1 MRAPDFWFSPEDS
14 PAWQARL
21 LSPLGAIYA
30 NATRRRLASG
40 KFAKAAVPLICVGN
54 LNAGGVGKTPTVIS
68 IVELLRDQFHT
79 PHIVSR
85 GYGGQL
91 KGPVA
96 VDPARHKA
104 DQVGDEPL
112 LLSAFADVW
121 VAQDRTAGVQAAV
134 AAGASVIVLDDGFQN
149 PALAYDVSV
158 VVVDAE
164 VGFGNGR
171 CIPAGPLREPV
182 DVGLARADFLLSIG
196 DQNAQD
202 AFLAQTQLP
211 SALPHL
217 TGELVPLQTGM
228 DWNGMRA
235 VAFAGIG
242 RPEKFFNT
250 LRGLGAEL
258 IRAEEL
264 GDHAKLS
271 SALLGRLETEALSRN
286 AQLVTT
292 EKDAARLPASF
303 RSKVITLPVRLHIKD
318 DAGLTNRL
326 KDFQPPK

>member
-1 MRAPDFWFSPEDS
+1 M
-14 PAWQARL
+14 
-21 LSPLGAIYA
+21 
-30 NATRRRLASG
+30 
-40 KFAKAAVPLICVGN
+40 PLICVGN

-292 EKDAARLPASF
+292 EKDAARLPPSF
-303 RSKVITLPVRLHIKD
+303 RSKVITLPVWLHIKD

>member
-1 MRAPDFWFSPEDS
+1 MRAPDFWFSSPES
-14 PAWQARL
+14 PAWQARV
-21 LSPLGAIYA
+21 LSPLGALYA
-30 NATRRRLASG
+30 GATRRRLASG
-40 KFAKAAVPLICVGN
+40 RSAKAAVPLICVGN

-68 IVELLRDQFHT
+68 IVEMLRDHFHT

-85 GYGGQL
+85 GYGGSL

-96 VDPARHKA
+96 VDPARHQA

-121 VAQDRTAGVQAAV
+121 VAQDRMAGVQAAV

-149 PALAYDVSV
+149 PALSYDVSV

-182 DVGLARADFLLSIG
+182 DVGLARADFLMSIG
-196 DQNAQD
+196 DQKAQD
-202 AFLAQTQLP
+202 AFVSQTQLP
-211 SALPHL
+211 SDLPHL
-217 TGELVPLQTGM
+217 CGELIPLKTGM

-235 VAFAGIG
+235 IAFAGIG

-250 LRGLGAEL
+250 LRGLGATL
-258 IRAEEL
+258 LRAEAL

-271 SALLGRLETEALSRN
+271 SALLGRLETEALAKN
-286 AQLVTT
+286 AQMVTT
-292 EKDAARLPASF
+292 EKDAARLPSSF

-318 DAGLTNRL
+318 DAALMTRL
-326 KDFQPPK
+326 KDFEPPK